1 MTGQLELDL
10 GAQSNESNKYKK
22 LSDFDMYQKVAKTTA
37 IYPREQ
43 AIIYPTLGLTGEAG
57 EVANKVKKIIRDGSN
72 SKDERLVSEIKS
84 EIGDCLWYIAVLA
97 SDFDIKLSDI
107 ASTNLEKL
115 ANRKKNGTIHGSG
128 DNR

>member
-1 MTGQLELDL
+1 MKGQMELDL

-22 LSDFDMYQKVAKTTA
+22 VSDLDMYQKVAKTTA

-57 EVANKVKKIIRDGSN
+57 EVANKVKKLIRDGYEN
-72 SKDERLVSEIKS
+72 NKDYRGELAK
-84 EIGDCLWYIAVLA
+84 EIGDCLWYISILA
-97 SDFDIKLSDI
+97 DDIGFKLSDI
-107 ASTNLEKL
+107 ANDNLNKL
-115 ANRKKNGTIHGSG
+115 LDRANRGKLSGSG